1 MSNCACWDVFR
12 ELGEGDILTIV
23 TILTDAATVYDD
35 EIAALLQVTAEEVA
49 AEMAAGVRYF
59 GAEMTADLVAV
70 CAVEEGAT
78 GFTLTRLGVLPPLQ
92 GFGVGGMLLR
102 DLIKEVTKER
112 PLTVHLPEPLAG
124 LAPWFEKM
132 RVELELSKK

>member
-12 ELGEGDILTIV
+12 ELGKSDIPQIV
-23 TILTDAATVYDD
+23 AILNDAAGVYDD
-35 EIAALLQVTAEEVA
+35 EIAELLTVSADEVA
-49 AEMAAGVRYF
+49 TDFDQGVRYF

-70 CAVEEGAT
+70 CAVREEER

-102 DLIKEVTKER
+102 DLKNDVTKER
-112 PLTVHLPEPLAG
+112 PLTVRLPEPLAE
-124 LAPWFEKM
+124 LAGWFEKM
-132 RVELELSKK
+132 GVGRG